1 MLRDQPDFQTLLL
14 LHGRDRRQIAAK
26 KELAGLPA
34 DKRRMAEAI
43 DLENQTIDSAREELL
58 SLETQGNALETEI
71 DSLETKVTEQ
81 KTKQLAVKRNEEYQA
96 LENEIAG
103 LAKQIAEK
111 EDEQIKVLMKTDEAK
126 DVFSIAEGKLA
137 ARVKELEEQLAK
149 LDEREKFLHGELEE
163 LIGQI
168 EETSGELDPA
178 FLREYQRVK
187 TVVKRPPFLATVE
200 DQKCSGCNLRVSND
214 VVSSILVEQKLTT
227 CDQCGRLVYYDR

>member
-14 LHGRDRRQIAAK
+14 LHGRDRRHITAE
-26 KELAGLPA
+26 KELTGLPT
-34 DKRRMAEAI
+34 DKRRLGEAI
-43 DLENQTIDSAREELL
+43 DLEKQTIESAREDLL
-58 SLETQGNALETEI
+58 SLETRGNALESEI
-71 DSLETKVTEQ
+71 SSLETKIAEQ

-96 LENEIAG
+96 LENEIAT
-103 LAKQIAEK
+103 LAGQVEEK
-111 EDEQIKVLMKTDEAK
+111 EDEQIQVLMKTDEAR
-126 DVFSIAEGKLA
+126 DVFAVAEGKLA
-137 ARVKELEEQLAK
+137 ARVEELEDQLAG
-149 LDEREKFLHGELEE
+149 LDEREKFLQSELEE
-163 LIGQI
+163 LQGQI
-168 EETSGELDPA
+168 EETTGELDPA